1 MPPPASPSPSTAG
14 GPAVAAGTAS
24 CSACR
29 FSPRVMFS
37 SQPTTPMMIAPQ
49 NAGQNP
55 VMWNGT
61 FSLPATQLVSHSSS
75 ALTTSPISPRV
86 RM

>member
-1 MPPPASPSPSTAG
+1 
-14 GPAVAAGTAS
+14 
-24 CSACR
+24 
-29 FSPRVMFS
+29 MFS